1 MIKLLSILLVWEGY
15 PYARDFSLTFRGEEK
30 GVGRV
35 QNALYIYIYIN
46 IYTYNFFFLSSVL
59 SQTPNAEKDT
69 TRKQQYRTFL
79 AGDTGSIP
87 GLGGS
92 HMLWNN

>member
-1 MIKLLSILLVWEGY
+1 MQEISLSLSGEKKKGWEGY
-15 PYARDFSLTFRGEEK
+15 RTLYI
-30 GVGRV
+30 
-35 QNALYIYIYIN
+35 YIYIYIN